1 MDKHVPDMW
10 KVSWFME
17 KLCALDIIII
27 RPYLIIKLLKT
38 SNRSDIIYK
47 YNLVKLNKGERNTIY
62 NDYINFLG

>member
-1 MDKHVPDMW
+1 MW

-17 KLCALDIIII
+17 KLCVLDIIII

-62 NDYINFLG
+62 NDYIHFLG

>member
-1 MDKHVPDMW
+1 
-10 KVSWFME
+10 ME
-17 KLCALDIIII
+17 KLCVLDIIII

-62 NDYINFLG
+62 NDYIHFLG